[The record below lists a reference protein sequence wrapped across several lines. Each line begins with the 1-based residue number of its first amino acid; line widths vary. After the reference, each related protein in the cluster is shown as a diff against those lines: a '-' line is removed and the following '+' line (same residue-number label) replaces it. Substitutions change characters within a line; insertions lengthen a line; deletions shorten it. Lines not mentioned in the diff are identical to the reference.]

1 MMGAQGGVPRP
12 GSRQENSDS
21 NRKSSGALTLRK
33 SQKNN
38 GSRINV
44 EVLAP
49 ERNEYADSAHDKSP
63 GQQIDLTTQT
73 QASGLK
79 VSAATLKRRAKE
91 LDKVKKDA
99 IELSASRAKNQD
111 KSKERK
117 SLFQRL
123 GNSTFFKQE
132 NAADEI

>member
-33 SQKNN
+33 SQKVY
-38 GSRINV
+38 GGGRINV
-44 EVLAP
+44 DVMVAEKNN
-49 ERNEYADSAHDKSP
+49 NEYADSAHDKSP
-63 GQQIDLTTQT
+63 GQQIDLTTQM

-99 IELSASRAKNQD
+99 RDQSASRARNQD

-132 NAADEI
+132 